1 MELMLPEGLT
11 DGVIRLRAFADRD
24 AAAVTAACLDP
35 LIQRFTT
42 FPTSED
48 VSVARG
54 WIEAQPALRRRGE
67 ALDLA
72 ILRAGDDSLLGA
84 VGLGCFSWPDRRAE
98 GGYWLAPEARGEG
111 LATRALRLLSD
122 WAFGEPLDLARIVL
136 SVDAGNLASQLT
148 AERAG
153 FEREGLLRSHIEAK
167 GRRWDVAIYGKLG
180 RI

>member
-1 MELMLPEGLT
+1 MLPEGLT
-11 DGVIRLRAFADRD
+11 DGVVRLRAFEAGD
-24 AAAVTAACLDP
+24 APAVTVACLDP

-48 VSVARG
+48 VSAARG

-84 VGLGCFSWPDRRAE
+84 VGMGNFSWPDRRAE
-98 GGYWLAPEARGEG
+98 GGFWLAPEARGKG
-111 LATRALRLLSD
+111 LAARALRLLSD

-136 SVDAGNLASQLT
+136 SIDAENLASQRT
-148 AERAG
+148 AERVG
-153 FEREGLLRSHIEAK
+153 FEREGVLRSHIEAK
-167 GRRWDVAIYGKLG
+167 ARRWDVAIYGKL
-180 RI
+180 RCP